1 MHRRKI
7 LEKKNKSVLFLGTS
21 QIQVESIL
29 SAKKFGLKVI
39 GVDYNKFASGRKY
52 CDHFIES
59 NCNEINFIFN
69 KILKLRNLELIDIW
83 ANNDILLISRN
94 KLLKRFKIKPENN
107 DLTIKTLLNKKKFK
121 ILFPKEIIDGSRKKF
136 PLIAKPTKG
145 SGSQGIIFLKNKS
158 DYLSLKNKKRFIFE
172 KYFKNLKEYGINF
185 YKIKQELL
193 ILNSVYRYFDH
204 NITFAPLGTVEI
216 NNNEISRF
224 LKIIKD
230 KIFELNIFGKLKIDL
245 GICGNKFFIIEASNR
260 FHGEIDTSTL
270 FSFRNNSLSD
280 FYFSRLTNK
289 KIRNTKKVDN
299 FLYGYIV
306 CYKKKQISEYKK
318 IFKENRIN
326 FVKFLKRDNYIEH
339 TKRAKYLSTKDIF
352 GYAFYKTKKKIPD
365 IKFTRISH
373 RINNFKNG

>member
-1 MHRRKI
+1 MSQKKI
-7 LEKKNKSVLFLGTS
+7 LEKKNKSILFLGTS
-21 QIQVESIL
+21 QIQVESIR

-59 NCNEINFIFN
+59 NCNNINFIFK
-69 KILKLRNLELIDIW
+69 KILKLKNVELIDIW

-94 KLLKRFKIKPENN
+94 KLLKRFRIKPENN

-121 ILFPKEIIDGSRKKF
+121 KLFPKETVGGLRKKF

-145 SGSQGIIFLKNKS
+145 SGSQGIIFLKNKN
-158 DYLSLKNKKRFIFE
+158 DYLSLKNKKNFIYE

-185 YKIKQELL
+185 YKINQKLF

-204 NITFAPLGTVEI
+204 KFTFAPLGTVEI

-224 LKIIKD
+224 LKILKN
-230 KIFELNIFGKLKIDL
+230 KIMKLNISGKLKIDL
-245 GICGNKFFIIEASNR
+245 GICGNKFLIIEASNR
-260 FHGEIDTSTL
+260 FHGEIDTSVL

-280 FYFSRLTNK
+280 FYFSMLTNK
-289 KIRNTKKVDN
+289 KIINTKKLDN

-306 CYKKKQISEYKK
+306 CYKKKQVSEIKK
-318 IFKENRIN
+318 IFKENRVN
-326 FVKFLKRDNYIEH
+326 FVKFLKRDNYTDRKKH
-339 TKRAKYLSTKDIF
+339 TKYLSTQDIF
-352 GYAFYKTKKKIPD
+352 GYAFYKTKKKIQD
-365 IKFTRISH
+365 AKFTKISNH
-373 RINNFKNG
+373 INKFKNV